1 MASFFRAFTAVG
13 SHTLLSRILGFVRDL
28 VLARL
33 FGASAAT
40 DAFFVAFK
48 IPNFLR
54 RLFAEGSFSVAF
66 VPVLTEYRSRRSKQD
81 LQIFSNHMAGSLGLV
96 VLLVSIVGVIAA
108 PILVMI
114 FAPGFWNESEGKYE
128 LTVEMLTLTFP
139 YLFFITMT
147 AFAGSILNT
156 YNRFW
161 VPAFTPVLLNLSLI
175 ACAVWLSPMM
185 DKPVVALAWG
195 VLIAGIVQ
203 FLFQLP
209 FLWRVRLF
217 PRPKVAFKDPGV
229 VRVMRLM
236 IPALFGVSVS
246 QINLLLDT
254 LIASFLVSG
263 SISWL
268 YYSDRLM
275 EFPVGVLGV
284 ALGTVILPNL
294 SRRHAEKSPEA
305 FSQTLDW
312 ALRLNIMFGI
322 PAAVG
327 LFLLAGPMLA
337 TLFYSDAFDSNDV
350 AMAAKS
356 LMAYAPGLMAIM
368 LIKVLAPGFYAR
380 QDTKTPVKIGIIAMA
395 TNMVLNI
402 ILVFP
407 LAHAGLALATTLSS
421 GLNAYL
427 LYRALI
433 QGGIYRPTAGWTVL
447 LFRILIASL
456 AMGALLWWGAADI
469 NEWLALSTITRIWQ
483 LAGLILSAILLYF
496 LTLLLLGARPSHFRS
511 LKTS

>member
-1 MASFFRAFTAVG
+1 M
-13 SHTLLSRILGFVRDL
+13 LSRILGFVRDL
-28 VLARL
+28 VFAHW

-66 VPVLTEYRSRRSKQD
+66 VPILTEYRTKRNKLE
-81 LQIFSNHMAGSLGLV
+81 LQTFTDHMAGSLGLV
-96 VLLVSIVGVIAA
+96 VLLVSLVGVVAA

-175 ACAVWLSPMM
+175 GCAIWLSPMM
-185 DKPVVALAWG
+185 ERPIVALAWG
-195 VLIAGIVQ
+195 VLVAGVVQ
-203 FLFQLP
+203 FMFQLP
-209 FLWRVRLF
+209 FLWRVKLF
-217 PRPKVAFKDPGV
+217 PRPRVAFKDPGV

-284 ALGTVILPNL
+284 ALGTVILPTL
-294 SRRHAEKSPEA
+294 SRRHAENSPQA
-305 FSQTLDW
+305 FSRTLDW
-312 ALRLNIMFGI
+312 ALRLNILFGL

-337 TLFYSDAFDSNDV
+337 TLFFSDAFDHHDV
-350 AMAAKS
+350 EMATKS

-368 LIKVLAPGFYAR
+368 LIKVLAPGFYGR
-380 QDTKTPVKIGIIAMA
+380 QDTRTPVRIGVIAMSV
-395 TNMVLNI
+395 NMVLNI

-407 LAHAGLALATTLSS
+407 LAHAGLALATTISS

-427 LYRALI
+427 LFRALI
-433 QGGIYRPTAGWTVL
+433 KGRIYSPTAGWAAL
-447 LFRILIASL
+447 LLRTLLASS
-456 AMGALLWWGAADI
+456 AMGLFIWWGAGDLS
-469 NEWLALSTITRIWQ
+469 EWLAGSGTSRVWW
-483 LAGLILSAILLYF
+483 LAGLIASAVMVYF
-496 LTLLLLGARPSHFRS
+496 LTLFLLGARPGHFRS
-511 LKTS
+511 VKR

>member
-1 MASFFRAFTAVG
+1 M
-13 SHTLLSRILGFVRDL
+13 LSRILGFVRDL
-28 VLARL
+28 VFAHW

-66 VPVLTEYRSRRSKQD
+66 VPILTEYRTKRNKLE
-81 LQIFSNHMAGSLGLV
+81 LQTFTDHMAGSLGLV
-96 VLLVSIVGVIAA
+96 VLLVSLVGVVAA

-175 ACAVWLSPMM
+175 GCAIWLSPMM
-185 DKPVVALAWG
+185 ERPIVALAWG

-203 FLFQLP
+203 FMFQLP
-209 FLWRVRLF
+209 FLWRVKLF
-217 PRPKVAFKDPGV
+217 PRPRVAFKDPGV

-284 ALGTVILPNL
+284 ALGTVILPTL
-294 SRRHAEKSPEA
+294 SRRHAENSPQA
-305 FSQTLDW
+305 FSRTLDW
-312 ALRLNIMFGI
+312 ALRLNILFGL

-337 TLFYSDAFDSNDV
+337 TLFFSDAFDHHDV
-350 AMAAKS
+350 EMATKS

-368 LIKVLAPGFYAR
+368 LIKVLAPGFYGR
-380 QDTKTPVKIGIIAMA
+380 QDTRTPVRIGVIAMSV
-395 TNMVLNI
+395 NMVLNI

-407 LAHAGLALATTLSS
+407 LAHAGLALATTISS

-427 LYRALI
+427 LFRALI
-433 QGGIYRPTAGWTVL
+433 KGRIYSPTAGWAAL
-447 LFRILIASL
+447 LLRTLLASS
-456 AMGALLWWGAADI
+456 AMGLFIWWGAGDLS
-469 NEWLALSTITRIWQ
+469 EWLAGSGTSRVWW
-483 LAGLILSAILLYF
+483 LAGLIASAVMVYF
-496 LTLLLLGARPSHFRS
+496 LTLFLLGARPGHFRS
-511 LKTS
+511 VKR

>member
-13 SHTLLSRILGFVRDL
+13 SHTMLSRILGFVRDL
-28 VLARL
+28 VFAHW

-66 VPVLTEYRSRRSKQD
+66 VPILTEYRTKRNKLE
-81 LQIFSNHMAGSLGLV
+81 LQTFTDRMAGSLGLV
-96 VLLVSIVGVIAA
+96 VLLVSLVGVVAA

-175 ACAVWLSPMM
+175 GCAIWLSPMM
-185 DKPVVALAWG
+185 ERPIVALAWG

-203 FLFQLP
+203 FMFQLP
-209 FLWRVRLF
+209 FLWRVKLL
-217 PRPKVAFKDPGV
+217 PRPRVGFKDPGV

-236 IPALFGVSVS
+236 VPALFGVSVS

-284 ALGTVILPNL
+284 ALGTVILPTL
-294 SRRHAEKSPEA
+294 SRRHAENSPQA
-305 FSQTLDW
+305 FSHTLDW
-312 ALRLNIMFGI
+312 ALRLNILFGL

-337 TLFYSDAFDSNDV
+337 TLFFSDAFDHHDV
-350 AMAAKS
+350 EMATKS

-368 LIKVLAPGFYAR
+368 LIKVLAPGFYGR
-380 QDTKTPVKIGIIAMA
+380 QDTKTPVRIGVIAMSV
-395 TNMVLNI
+395 NMVLNI
-402 ILVFP
+402 LLVFP
-407 LAHAGLALATTLSS
+407 LAHAGLALATTISS

-427 LYRALI
+427 LFRALI
-433 QGGIYRPTAGWTVL
+433 KGQIYSPAAGWAALLLRVL
-447 LFRILIASL
+447 LASL
-456 AMGALLWWGAADI
+456 AMGIFIWWGAGDI
-469 NEWLALSTITRIWQ
+469 SEWLAGSGTSRVWW
-483 LAGLILSAILLYF
+483 LAGLITSAIMVYF
-496 LTLLLLGARPSHFRS
+496 LTLFLLGARPGHFRS
-511 LKTS
+511 VKR

>member
-1 MASFFRAFTAVG
+1 M
-13 SHTLLSRILGFVRDL
+13 LSRILGLIRDL
-28 VLARL
+28 VFAHW

-66 VPVLTEYRSRRSKQD
+66 VPILSEYRAKRNKQE
-81 LQIFSNHMAGSLGLV
+81 LQRFTDHMAGSLGLV
-96 VLLVSIVGVIAA
+96 VLLVSLIGVIAA

-147 AFAGSILNT
+147 GFAGSILNT

-175 ACAVWLSPMM
+175 GCTVWLSPLMEQ
-185 DKPVVALAWG
+185 PITALAWG
-195 VLIAGIVQ
+195 VLIAGMVQ
-203 FLFQLP
+203 FFFQLP
-209 FLWRVRLF
+209 FLWRVKLF
-217 PRPKVAFKDPGV
+217 PRPRMAFRDPGV

-236 IPALFGVSVS
+236 LPALFGVSVS

-254 LIASFLVSG
+254 LIASFLISG

-275 EFPVGVLGV
+275 ELPVGVLGV

-294 SRRHAEKSPEA
+294 SRRHAENSLEA
-305 FSQTLDW
+305 FSHTLDW
-312 ALRLNIMFGI
+312 ALRLNILFGA

-327 LFLLAGPMLA
+327 LFLLAEPVLA
-337 TLFYSDAFDSNDV
+337 TLFFSDAFDHHDV
-350 AMAAKS
+350 GMATKS
-356 LMAYAPGLMAIM
+356 LMAYAPGLMGIM
-368 LIKVLAPGFYAR
+368 LIKVLAPGFYGR
-380 QDTKTPVKIGIIAMA
+380 QDTKTPVKIGIIAMIV
-395 TNMVLNI
+395 NMVLNI
-402 ILVFP
+402 LLVFP

-433 QGGIYRPTAGWTVL
+433 KGHIYTPTAGWTAL
-447 LFRILIASL
+447 LLRICLASM
-456 AMGALLWWGAADI
+456 AMGALIWLGAGDL
-469 NEWLALSTITRIWQ
+469 NDWLASSSVARVWRLV
-483 LAGLILSAILLYF
+483 GLIVSAILVYF
-496 LTLLLLGARPSHFRS
+496 LTLYILGARPSHFRGANR
-511 LKTS
+511 

>member
-13 SHTLLSRILGFVRDL
+13 SHTMLSRILGFVRDL
-28 VLARL
+28 VFAHW

-66 VPVLTEYRSRRSKQD
+66 VPILTEYRTKRNKLE
-81 LQIFSNHMAGSLGLV
+81 LQTFTDHMAGSLGLV
-96 VLLVSIVGVIAA
+96 VLLVSLVGVVAA

-139 YLFFITMT
+139 YLFFITLT

-175 ACAVWLSPMM
+175 GCAIWLSPMM
-185 DKPVVALAWG
+185 ERPIVALAWG

-203 FLFQLP
+203 FMFQLP
-209 FLWRVRLF
+209 FLWRVKLF
-217 PRPKVAFKDPGV
+217 PRPRVGFKDPGV

-236 IPALFGVSVS
+236 VPALFGVSVS

-284 ALGTVILPNL
+284 ALGTVILPTL
-294 SRRHAEKSPEA
+294 SRRHAENSPQA
-305 FSQTLDW
+305 FSHTLDW
-312 ALRLNIMFGI
+312 ALRLNILFGL

-337 TLFYSDAFDSNDV
+337 TLFFSDAFDHHDV
-350 AMAAKS
+350 EMATKS

-368 LIKVLAPGFYAR
+368 LIKVLAPGFYGR
-380 QDTKTPVKIGIIAMA
+380 QDTKTPVRIGVIAMSV
-395 TNMVLNI
+395 NMVLNI
-402 ILVFP
+402 LLVFP
-407 LAHAGLALATTLSS
+407 LAHAGLALATTISS

-427 LYRALI
+427 LFRALI
-433 QGGIYRPTAGWTVL
+433 KGRIYSPAAGWAALLLRVL
-447 LFRILIASL
+447 LATL
-456 AMGALLWWGAADI
+456 AMGIFIWWGAGDI
-469 NEWLALSTITRIWQ
+469 SEWLAGSGTSRVWW
-483 LAGLILSAILLYF
+483 LAGLIASAIMVYF
-496 LTLLLLGARPSHFRS
+496 LTLFLLGARPGHFRS
-511 LKTS
+511 VKR

>member
-1 MASFFRAFTAVG
+1 VFA
-13 SHTLLSRILGFVRDL
+13 HW
-28 VLARL
+28 

-66 VPVLTEYRSRRSKQD
+66 VPILTEYRTKRNKLE
-81 LQIFSNHMAGSLGLV
+81 LQTFTDHMAGSLGLV
-96 VLLVSIVGVIAA
+96 VLLVSLVGVIAA

-175 ACAVWLSPMM
+175 GCTFWLSPLMER
-185 DKPVVALAWG
+185 PIVALAWG
-195 VLIAGIVQ
+195 VLIAGVVQ

-217 PRPKVAFKDPGV
+217 PRPRVAFKDPGV
-229 VRVMRLM
+229 MRVMRLM
-236 IPALFGVSVS
+236 VPALFGVSVS

-254 LIASFLVSG
+254 LIASFLISG

-284 ALGTVILPNL
+284 ALGTVILPSL
-294 SRRHAEKSPEA
+294 SRRHAENSPEA
-305 FSQTLDW
+305 FSHTLDW
-312 ALRLNIMFGI
+312 ALRLNILFGL

-337 TLFYSDAFDSNDV
+337 TLFFSDAFDSQDV
-350 AMAAKS
+350 EMATKS

-368 LIKVLAPGFYAR
+368 LIKVLAPGFYGR
-380 QDTKTPVKIGIIAMA
+380 QDTKTPVRIGIIAMSV
-395 TNMVLNI
+395 NMALNI
-402 ILVFP
+402 LLVFP

-427 LYRALI
+427 LYQALRK
-433 QGGIYRPTAGWTVL
+433 GGIYTPTEGWGAL
-447 LFRILIASL
+447 LSRTLAASL
-456 AMGALLWWGAADI
+456 AMAALLWWGAGEI
-469 NEWLALSTITRIWQ
+469 GEWLAGSGTSRALW
-483 LAGLILSAILLYF
+483 LAGLIASAILVYF
-496 LTLLLLGARPSHFRS
+496 LTLFLLGARPSHFRGV
-511 LKTS
+511 KR

>member
-1 MASFFRAFTAVG
+1 MFA
-13 SHTLLSRILGFVRDL
+13 HW
-28 VLARL
+28 

-66 VPVLTEYRSRRSKQD
+66 VPILTEYQTKRNKLE
-81 LQIFSNHMAGSLGLV
+81 LQTFTDHMAGSLGLV
-96 VLLVSIVGVIAA
+96 VLLVSVVGVVAA
-108 PILVMI
+108 PILVMV

-128 LTVEMLTLTFP
+128 LTVEMLSLTFP

-175 ACAVWLSPMM
+175 GCAVWLSPLM

-195 VLIAGIVQ
+195 VLIAGVVQ
-203 FLFQLP
+203 FLFQWP
-209 FLWRVRLF
+209 FLWRVGLL
-217 PRPKVAFKDPGV
+217 PRPRVAFRDAGV

-236 IPALFGVSVS
+236 LPALFGVSVS

-294 SRRHAEKSPEA
+294 SRRHAENSPET
-305 FSQTLDW
+305 FSRTLDW
-312 ALRLNIMFGI
+312 ALRMSIMFGL

-337 TLFYSDAFDSNDV
+337 TLFFSDAFDHNDV
-350 AMAAKS
+350 RMATKS
-356 LMAYAPGLMAIM
+356 LMAYAPGLLAIM
-368 LIKVLAPGFYAR
+368 LIKILAPGFYGR
-380 QDTKTPVKIGIIAMA
+380 QETRTPVKIGIIAMSV
-395 TNMVLNI
+395 NMVLNI
-402 ILVFP
+402 IFVFP

-421 GLNAYL
+421 ILNAYL
-427 LYRALI
+427 LYRALRI
-433 QGGIYRPTAGWTVL
+433 GGIYTPTEGWSALMARV
-447 LFRILIASL
+447 LIASSV
-456 AMGALLWWGAADI
+456 MGVLIWWGSGDI
-469 NEWLALSTITRIWQ
+469 GEWLSSHGMTRVWW
-483 LAGLILSAILLYF
+483 LAGLIVSAILVYF
-496 LTLLLLGARPSHFRS
+496 LMLFVLGARPGHFRS
-511 LKTS
+511 ANR

>member
-1 MASFFRAFTAVG
+1 M
-13 SHTLLSRILGFVRDL
+13 LSRILGFVRDL
-28 VLARL
+28 VFAHW

-66 VPVLTEYRSRRSKQD
+66 VPILTEYRTKRNKLE
-81 LQIFSNHMAGSLGLV
+81 LQTFTDHMAGSLGLV
-96 VLLVSIVGVIAA
+96 VLLVSLVGVVAA

-139 YLFFITMT
+139 YLFFITLT

-175 ACAVWLSPMM
+175 GCAIWLSPMM
-185 DKPVVALAWG
+185 ERPIVALAWG

-203 FLFQLP
+203 FMFQLP
-209 FLWRVRLF
+209 FLWRVKLF
-217 PRPKVAFKDPGV
+217 PRPRVGFKDPGV

-236 IPALFGVSVS
+236 VPALFGVSVS

-284 ALGTVILPNL
+284 ALGTVILPTL
-294 SRRHAEKSPEA
+294 SRRHAENSPQA
-305 FSQTLDW
+305 FSHTLDW
-312 ALRLNIMFGI
+312 ALRLNILFGL

-337 TLFYSDAFDSNDV
+337 TLFFSDAFDHHDV
-350 AMAAKS
+350 EMATKS

-368 LIKVLAPGFYAR
+368 LIKVLAPGFYGR
-380 QDTKTPVKIGIIAMA
+380 QDTKTPVRIGVIAMSV
-395 TNMVLNI
+395 NMVLNI
-402 ILVFP
+402 LLVFP
-407 LAHAGLALATTLSS
+407 LAHAGLALATTISS

-427 LYRALI
+427 LFRALI
-433 QGGIYRPTAGWTVL
+433 KGRIYSPAAGWAALLLRVL
-447 LFRILIASL
+447 LATL
-456 AMGALLWWGAADI
+456 AMGIFIWWGAGDI
-469 NEWLALSTITRIWQ
+469 SEWLAGSGTSRVWW
-483 LAGLILSAILLYF
+483 LAGLIASAIMVYF
-496 LTLLLLGARPSHFRS
+496 LTLFLLGARPGHFRS
-511 LKTS
+511 VKR

>member
-1 MASFFRAFTAVG
+1 M
-13 SHTLLSRILGFVRDL
+13 LSRILGFVRDL
-28 VLARL
+28 VFAHW

-66 VPVLTEYRSRRSKQD
+66 VPVLTEYRTKRNKVE
-81 LQIFSNHMAGSLGLV
+81 LQRFTDDMAGSLGFV
-96 VLLVSIVGVIAA
+96 VLSVSLVGVVAA
-108 PILVMI
+108 PVLVMI
-114 FAPGFWNESEGKYE
+114 FAPGFWNASEGKYE

-156 YNRFW
+156 FNRFW

-175 ACAVWLSPMM
+175 GCAVWLSPLMEQ
-185 DKPVVALAWG
+185 PIVALAWG

-217 PRPKVAFKDPGV
+217 PRPRVAFKDPGV

-236 IPALFGVSVS
+236 VPALFGVSVS

-254 LIASFLVSG
+254 LIASFLISG

-294 SRRHAEKSPEA
+294 SRRHAEGSMEA
-305 FSQTLDW
+305 FSHTLDW
-312 ALRLNIMFGI
+312 ALRLNILFGL

-337 TLFYSDAFDSNDV
+337 TLFFSSAFDQQDV
-350 AMAAKS
+350 KMATMS

-380 QDTKTPVKIGIIAMA
+380 QDTKTPVRIGIIAMSV
-395 TNMVLNI
+395 NMVLNI
-402 ILVFP
+402 LLVFP

-421 GLNAYL
+421 GVNAYL
-427 LYRALI
+427 LYHALRK
-433 QGGIYRPTAGWTVL
+433 GNIYTPTAGWAAL
-447 LFRILIASL
+447 LLRVSTASLVMAALLLWGAGDIGQWLVVSGTTRVWWLVGLIA
-456 AMGALLWWGAADI
+456 
-469 NEWLALSTITRIWQ
+469 T
-483 LAGLILSAILLYF
+483 AILVYF
-496 LTLLLLGARPSHFRS
+496 TMLFMLGVRPSQFRGV
-511 LKTS
+511 KK